1 MGNAPILPLAGLE
14 APAALPRRPGDLTVF
29 ILNVGDGDAI
39 LIEFPDAG
47 AGRTW
52 AIVDCFKGDK
62 MEALLRDLGVSALRF
77 VCATHPHFDHIAGL
91 RQVITNP
98 AHPVEEF
105 WDSGFRFTSTT
116 YNGIVQAVTAGDM
129 QFVRPTAGFETW
141 INEARVSVLSPS
153 IALRNRYDTY
163 GIDPNNASV
172 VIRLEY
178 PYLSPE
184 AGFAQRNAT
193 GDADDRA
200 ARAIILGGDAQT
212 DAWGQVLQD
221 FPHLDRDSDN
231 WSRLISARKGRE
243 PLLCDVLKVSHHG
256 SKHGVNLELVERFG
270 DTGSGPSR
278 GPRYLVC
285 SSAEGAASTHGFPH
299 TVTQEIMRE
308 VRQPTAKSGAQRLD
322 DAALGIHYTAQ
333 RFDGGAAAGSV
344 AVVLKADGSVPDLY
358 RFGDDVASNVDR
370 SQARLVKRINA
381 SP

>member
-1 MGNAPILPLAGLE
+1 MGE
-14 APAALPRRPGDLTVF
+14 APPLPANAVEAPSSLPRRDGDLTVF

-39 LIEFPDAG
+39 LIEFPKVG
-47 AGRTW
+47 GQRVW
-52 AIVDCFKGDK
+52 GIVDCFKASK
-62 MEALLRDLGVSALRF
+62 MEPLMDALGVDALRF
-77 VCATHPHFDHIAGL
+77 VCATHPHFDHIAGI
-91 RQVITNP
+91 RSVITN
-98 AHPVEEF
+98 AARPVEEF

-116 YNGIVQAVTAGDM
+116 YNGIVQAVTDGGM

-141 INEARVSVLSPS
+141 VNESRVSVLSPS

-172 VIRLEY
+172 VIRVEY
-178 PYLSPE
+178 PYLRPE
-184 AGFAQRNAT
+184 AGFPERDTVGNT
-193 GDADDRA
+193 DDRA

-221 FPHLDRDSDN
+221 FPHLNRQTDD

-270 DTGSGPSR
+270 DTGGGPST
-278 GPRYLVC
+278 GPRYLVN
-285 SSAEGAASTHGFPH
+285 SSADGPASKHGFPH
-299 TVTQEIMRE
+299 AVTQEILRE

-322 DAALGIHYTAQ
+322 DHALGIHYTAQ
-333 RFDGGAAAGSV
+333 RLGNGAAGSV

-358 RFGDDVASNVDR
+358 RFGDEVDDDIDLD
-370 SQARLVKRINA
+370 QARLVRRINA